1 MNSACA
7 SPRQRVRTC
16 TRRRPHE
23 PRRGAR
29 RAPHFHARGRLM
41 PALHS
46 AARHSTR
53 VRHPHIA
60 SSPAHA
66 RHPHP
71 RSAPRPAHAKPRCGP
86 TLSGP
91 AVGGRAR
98 APGAGS
104 RSRDGAQLS
113 STRGNARYVYPAH
126 PRWVWRGAVLT
137 YGGTGSSSATCVPAP
152 RSDGA
157 CVCCIHSAVEAPS
170 P

>member
-7 SPRQRVRTC
+7 SPRQRARTC

-29 RAPHFHARGRLM
+29 RVPHFHARERLM

-113 STRGNARYVYPAH
+113 STRGNARYVYPACACGA
-126 PRWVWRGAVLT
+126 PTLGVARRGPYVWWDGEQQRDMRARTEKRRRVRVLYT
-137 YGGTGSSSATCVPAP
+137 
-152 RSDGA
+152 
-157 CVCCIHSAVEAPS
+157 
-170 P
+170 